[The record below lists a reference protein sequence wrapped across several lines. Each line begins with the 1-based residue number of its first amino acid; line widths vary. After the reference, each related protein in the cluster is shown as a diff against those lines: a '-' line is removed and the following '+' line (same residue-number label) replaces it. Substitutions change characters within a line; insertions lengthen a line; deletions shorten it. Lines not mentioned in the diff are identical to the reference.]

1 MSKKEIANTLKRLRE
16 QTGLT
21 ADEVGSKIGKSGK
34 TVNAWENG
42 RGQPDADVLIELC
55 KIYKV
60 DNILAEFNSTL
71 KSNYSLNHDEQ
82 NIINKYRE
90 LDEFGKKAVNV
101 VIEVEIER
109 MNSLKNVEEDFD
121 TIEIPYYED
130 KAAAGSGYMLN
141 DNGYE
146 MFTVKRSRIT
156 ERADFIVSVY
166 GASMEPE
173 YYDGDKVLVHAQ
185 PDVYEGEIGIFII
198 NGDGFIKQ
206 KGSNKLISLNRDYD
220 DIYIMPDDN
229 IICSGKVLGKLNED
243 DIVDE
248 NNKSEVS

>member
-1 MSKKEIANTLKRLRE
+1 M
-16 QTGLT
+16 G
-21 ADEVGSKIGKSGK
+21 IGKRIKQRRIELGYKQEELADKLNIAKSAISNYETEVSHPK
-34 TVNAWENG
+34 EEILYKLF
-42 RGQPDADVLIELC
+42 DVLKCDANYLFQDEC
-55 KIYKV
+55 KI
-60 DNILAEFNSTL
+60 NN
-71 KSNYSLNHDEQ
+71 DELTESEKKHM
-82 NIINKYRE
+82 NKYRAVDIYAKRAVDSL
-90 LDEFGKKAVNV
+90 LD
-101 VIEVEIER
+101 IEIER
-109 MNSLKNVEEDFD
+109 MSSLKNVEEDFD

-166 GASMEPE
+166 GASMEPK
-173 YYDGDKVLVHAQ
+173 YYDGDKVLVHSQ

-243 DIVDE
+243 DIVYED
-248 NNKSEVS
+248 NKSEVL

>member
-1 MSKKEIANTLKRLRE
+1 MSIGTRIKERREELGYTQTELAKK
-16 QTGLT
+16 
-21 ADEVGSKIGKSGK
+21 VGVSKGSIGNYESGISSP
-34 TVNAWENG
+34 NE
-42 RGQPDADVLIELC
+42 
-55 KIYKV
+55 
-60 DNILAEFNSTL
+60 NILIKLFTIL
-71 KSNYSLNHDEQ
+71 KCDANYLYQDEIKAM
-82 NIINKYRE
+82 NNDILTENEKMHLNKYRAVDKYTKRAVDSL
-90 LDEFGKKAVNV
+90 LD
-101 VIEVEIER
+101 IEIER
-109 MNSLKNVEEDFD
+109 MNSLKNVEEDYD
-121 TIEIPYYED
+121 VIEIPYYED

-146 MFTVKRSRIT
+146 MLTVKRSRIT